1 MKKGLSV
8 LMSILILAGCSSG
21 NIQQENNSNYK
32 KEDQEVTVPSREIK
46 VLANKLQIPWSI
58 NKHGD
63 TFYLSERTG
72 TIVKYSGGSK
82 IRQKV
87 NLKKPLAQAAEA
99 GLLGLVLS
107 PDFSKNTT
115 AFAYYTYKDESGQF
129 NRIVM
134 LHLEGNVWQEGKLLL
149 DKIPSGDFHHGGR
162 LEIGPDGLLYAT
174 TGDAAE
180 RPEIAQDLNSLGGK
194 ILRLNLDG
202 SIPGDNPFPNSYVYS
217 YGHRNPQGL
226 TWAPDG
232 GFYASEHGPSA
243 HDEINRIEAGK
254 NYGWPLI
261 QGNEKR
267 QGMETPIFQ
276 SGNDTWA
283 PSGMAYHNG
292 KIYVATLRGNA
303 VRMFDPKT
311 GETREVITGLGRIR
325 DVLIEGNILYFVSNN
340 TDGRGHPDEDDDK
353 LYAIPLE
360 DL

>member
-1 MKKGLSV
+1 MKQGLSV
-8 LMSILILAGCSSG
+8 FLVILLLAGCSGG
-21 NIQQENNSNYK
+21 NIRENTNESEN
-32 KEDQEVTVPSREIK
+32 QEVTVSTREIK

-58 NKHGD
+58 AKIGD
-63 TFYLSERTG
+63 TFYMSERTG

-99 GLLGLVLS
+99 GLLGFVLS
-107 PDFSKNTT
+107 PDFHKDTE

-129 NRIVM
+129 NRIVT
-134 LHLEGNVWQEGKLLL
+134 LNLEGNEWREEKLLL

-162 LEIGPDGLLYAT
+162 LKIGPDGLLYAT
-174 TGDAAE
+174 TGDAAKN
-180 RPEIAQDLNSLGGK
+180 PEIAQDIQSLGGK

-202 SIPGDNPFPNSYVYS
+202 SVPSDNPFPNSYIYS

-232 GFYASEHGPSA
+232 TLYASEHGASA

-254 NYGWPLI
+254 NYGWPVI
-261 QGNEKR
+261 QGGAVKE
-267 QGMETPIFQ
+267 GMETPLFQ
-276 SGNDTWA
+276 SGADMTWA

-292 KIYVATLRGNA
+292 KIYVATLRGNV
-303 VRMFDPKT
+303 VRVFDPQS
-311 GETREVITGLGRIR
+311 GETKEVITGLGRIR
-325 DVLIEGNILYFVSNN
+325 DVFIEGNTLYFFSNN
-340 TDGRGHPDEDDDK
+340 TDGRGNPDENDDK
-353 LYAIPLE
+353 LYTVELE